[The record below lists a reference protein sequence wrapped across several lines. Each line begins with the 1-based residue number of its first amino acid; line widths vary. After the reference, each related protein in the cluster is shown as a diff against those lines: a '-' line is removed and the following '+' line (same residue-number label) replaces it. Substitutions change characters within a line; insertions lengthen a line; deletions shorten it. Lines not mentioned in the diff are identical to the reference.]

1 MITKIKITGL
11 SVCLITLIVAM
22 TSCAKKINFLTSSVV
37 PGAQGNVKVKKDNNK
52 NYVIKIQ
59 LSDLADVSR
68 LEPPKKAYIVWM
80 DTDEQQA
87 KNIGQI
93 NSSGNMLSSRKKSS
107 FETVSPTKPTRIF
120 ITAED
125 DNTIQYPGT
134 QVVLSTSNF

>member
-1 MITKIKITGL
+1 MITKIKNTGL
-11 SVCLITLIVAM
+11 SVCLIALILAM
-22 TSCAKKINFLTSSVV
+22 TSCAKKINFLNSSVV
-37 PGAQGNVKVKKDNNK
+37 PGAHGNVKVKKDNNK

-87 KNIGQI
+87 KNMGQI
-93 NSSGNMLSSRKKSS
+93 NTSGNMLSSRKKSS

-125 DNTIQYPGT
+125 DNTIQYPGS
-134 QVVLSTSNF
+134 QVVLSTERF